1 MRVIVIGAGVS
12 GLTCA
17 AFLAEAGVDVSVVDA
32 RDRIGGRVWTGDV
45 GGHSVDLGGAW
56 IHGPIGNPLA
66 EFCRSAGL
74 EWVSDGAWGSRMQVH
89 AADGSLLAQTATTSL
104 VAAWNDFDPSEAADA
119 LGDDATFADA
129 IEWYIADR
137 RLTGE
142 PSEAVRF
149 SLSWLEGGLN
159 IGADPGA
166 ISARGAAAYQLGGG
180 GNVVLVGGYRSLV
193 DHLAAGLDISLSE
206 PVLAVEHGGHG
217 VIVSTSLRSLAADHV
232 VVTVPAAI
240 LARGTILFQPALPR
254 PIIDAARRLR
264 LSTVEKI
271 VLRYPERWWPDDI
284 RRLVHIT
291 EDHRFPA
298 WMDLSAHIGAPTLV
312 GFFNPAIST
321 VPEDPGIRLDL
332 AREALG
338 TMLGK
343 GPKPIAAMI
352 TDWRNDPYAG
362 GAYSYIPTGA
372 GIADMEVFGRIDGP
386 VVFAGEHTVAE
397 YHGTVHAAF
406 VSGRR
411 ASQRLL
417 GG

>member
-1 MRVIVIGAGVS
+1 MRVIVIGAGIS

-17 AFLAEAGVDVSVVDA
+17 AFLANAGVDVSVVEA
-32 RDRIGGRVWTGDV
+32 RDRIGGRVWTGHIA
-45 GGHSVDLGGAW
+45 GHDVDLGGAW
-56 IHGPIGNPLA
+56 IHGPVGNPLA
-66 EFCRSAGL
+66 EFCREAGL

-89 AADGSLLAQTATTSL
+89 ASDGSHLSPTATTSL
-104 VAAWNDFDPSEAADA
+104 VAAWGDFDPSEATDA
-119 LGDDATFADA
+119 LDEDATFTDA
-129 IEWYIADR
+129 VEWYIADR

-142 PSEAVRF
+142 PAEAVRF

-159 IGADPGA
+159 IGADPA
-166 ISARGAAAYQLGGG
+166 TISARGAAAYQLHGG

-193 DHLAAGLDISLSE
+193 DHLGEGLDVSLEE
-206 PVLAVEHGGHG
+206 PVLAVEHGGNG
-217 VIVSTSLRSLAADHV
+217 VIVSTTRRSLSADHV
-232 VVTVPAAI
+232 VVTVPVAV
-240 LARGTILFQPALPR
+240 LARGTILFQPTLPT
-254 PIIDAARRLR
+254 PIVDAARRLR

-271 VLRYPERWWPDDI
+271 VLRYPERWWPDDV
-284 RRLVHIT
+284 RRLIHVTAERH
-291 EDHRFPA
+291 FPA

-312 GFFNPAIST
+312 GFFNPALST
-321 VPEDPGIRLDL
+321 VPQDAGTRLDL
-332 AREALG
+332 ACDALA

-343 GPKPIAAMI
+343 GPKPSAAMI

-372 GIADMEVFGRIDGP
+372 STADMDVFGKVDGP
-386 VVFAGEHTVAE
+386 VLFAGEHTVAE

-411 ASQRLL
+411 VADRLL